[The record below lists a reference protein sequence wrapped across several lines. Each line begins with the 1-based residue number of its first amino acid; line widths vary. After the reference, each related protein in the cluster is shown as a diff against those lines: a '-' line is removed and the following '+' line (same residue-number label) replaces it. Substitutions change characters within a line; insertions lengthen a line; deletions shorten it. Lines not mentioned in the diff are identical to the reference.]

1 LINFEKH
8 KNDVWEI
15 KINRPEKANSLS
27 LTMLDELLSIVE
39 KAKGAK
45 GAKGLILTGQGKTFS
60 AGADL
65 SEVESGLATS
75 PIWEKLSKNLKELN
89 CVTIAALNGTVAGG
103 AFGMILACDIRICVP
118 SSKFFYPVMKM
129 GYLPQPSDPK
139 RLIDLIGPARAKLL
153 LIAGEKLDSS
163 KAYEFGLVDE
173 VVTLK
178 NLISRAH
185 ELLGASL
192 SARSDHV
199 EGIKR
204 LMI

>member
-1 LINFEKH
+1 MITLKKH

-15 KINRPEKANSLS
+15 RINRPEKANSLS
-27 LTMLDELLSIVE
+27 SEMLEELLAIIE
-39 KAKGAK
+39 KANGAS
-45 GAKGLILTGQGKTFS
+45 GIILTGQGETFS

-65 SEVESGLATS
+65 SEVKSGLATS
-75 PIWEKLSKNLKELN
+75 PIWEKLSLSLKELN

-139 RLIDLIGPARAKLL
+139 RLMDLIGPGRAKLML
-153 LIAGEKLDSS
+153 VAGEKLDSE
-163 KAYEFGLVDE
+163 KAYKFGLIDE
-173 VVTLK
+173 VVMVE

-185 ELLGASL
+185 TLLDASI
-192 SARSDHV
+192 SAQPNHV
-199 EGIKR
+199 SGIKR
-204 LMI
+204 LMN

>member
-1 LINFEKH
+1 MINFEKH

-45 GAKGLILTGQGKTFS
+45 GLILTGQGKTFS

-65 SEVESGLATS
+65 SEVKSGLATS

-103 AFGMILACDIRICVP
+103 AFGM
-118 SSKFFYPVMKM
+118 
-129 GYLPQPSDPK
+129 
-139 RLIDLIGPARAKLL
+139 
-153 LIAGEKLDSS
+153 
-163 KAYEFGLVDE
+163 
-173 VVTLK
+173 K
-178 NLISRAH
+178 N
-185 ELLGASL
+185 ASVL
-192 SARSDHV
+192 S
-199 EGIKR
+199 
-204 LMI
+204 

>member
-1 LINFEKH
+1 MITLKKH
-8 KNDVWEI
+8 KNAVWEI

-27 LTMLDELLSIVE
+27 FQMLEELLNIIE
-39 KAKGAK
+39 KANEAK
-45 GAKGLILTGQGKTFS
+45 GVILTGQGKTFS

-65 SEVESGLATS
+65 SEVKSGLAIS
-75 PIWEKLSKNLKELN
+75 PIWEKLSKSLKELN
-89 CVTIAALNGTVAGG
+89 CVTVAALNGTVAGG

-139 RLIDLIGPARAKLL
+139 RLIDLIGPGRAKLML
-153 LIAGEKLDSS
+153 VAGEKLDSD

-173 VVTLK
+173 IVKLE

-185 ELLGASL
+185 TLLDASL
-192 SARSDHV
+192 SARSDHIL
-199 EGIKR
+199 GIKR
-204 LMI
+204 LMN

>member
-1 LINFEKH
+1 MITLKKH
-8 KNDVWEI
+8 KNAVWEI

-27 LTMLDELLSIVE
+27 SKMLEELLTIIE
-39 KAKGAK
+39 KANKARGV
-45 GAKGLILTGQGKTFS
+45 ILTGQGKTFS

-65 SEVESGLATS
+65 GEVKSGLATS

-139 RLIDLIGPARAKLL
+139 RLIDLIGPGRAKLML
-153 LIAGEKLDSS
+153 LSGEKLDSD

-173 VVTLK
+173 VIMAE

-185 ELLGASL
+185 ELLATSL
-192 SARSDHV
+192 SARSDHIA
-199 EGIKR
+199 GIKR
-204 LMI
+204 LMT

>member
-1 LINFEKH
+1 MINLKKH
-8 KNDVWEI
+8 KNSVWEI

-27 LTMLDELLSIVE
+27 SKMLGELLTIIE
-39 KAKGAK
+39 KADEAK
-45 GAKGLILTGQGKTFS
+45 GVILTGQGKTFS

-75 PIWEKLSKNLKELN
+75 PIWEKLSKSLKELN

-139 RLIDLIGPARAKLL
+139 RLIDLIGPGRAKLML
-153 LIAGEKLDSS
+153 VAGEKLDSD
-163 KAYEFGLVDE
+163 KAYKFGLIDE
-173 VVTLK
+173 VVTVE
-178 NLISRAH
+178 NLITRAH
-185 ELLGASL
+185 ELLAASL
-192 SARSDHV
+192 SARSDHIK
-199 EGIKR
+199 GIKH
-204 LMI
+204 LMT